1 MAKYFF
7 RAFVNHWNLL
17 FLGSAAAFG
26 IIADAADIVF
36 PLAGAFDLLAVS
48 FVATRPRFQAACD
61 HSGQWGS
68 QKPEMSSDRVA
79 QILAEL
85 SPEDSRKFEKLRQV
99 CTHLLS
105 VGKKPSDSSEPDGI
119 ANVQISGLNRLLWIC
134 LKLLHSKNGLEQFFR
149 TIDRN
154 EIQKQIESIGKRL
167 SVMGPAD
174 ADDLET
180 AKKRESLTDTLHIS
194 ETRLANYDKIH
205 DQYELM
211 MLELDRLYA
220 KTASLAEMAVSQ
232 QDLNAVMSDVDAA
245 AFSVQQ
251 TTEVLNEL
259 SSFTGVSFQ
268 EEAPVTLI
276 HVKY

>member
-7 RAFVNHWNLL
+7 KAFVNHWNLL
-17 FLGSAAAFG
+17 FLGAAAAFG
-26 IIADAADIVF
+26 FIADAADIVL
-36 PLAGAFDLLAVS
+36 PLAGAIDLIVVS
-48 FVATRPRFQAACD
+48 FAATRPRFQAACD
-61 HSGQWGS
+61 QSGQE
-68 QKPEMSSDRVA
+68 PDMRSDRVE
-79 QILAEL
+79 QILAEIN
-85 SPEDSRKFEKLRQV
+85 PEDSRKFEKLRQV

-105 VGKKPSDSSEPDGI
+105 VGKKPADNAESDSI
-119 ANVQISGLNRLLWIC
+119 AEGQISGLNRLLWIY

-154 EIQKQIESIGKRL
+154 EIQKQIDSIAKRV
-167 SVMGPAD
+167 SGMGPAD

-180 AKKRESLTDTLHIS
+180 AKKRESLTDTLRIS

-205 DQYELM
+205 HHYELIL
-211 MLELDRLYA
+211 LELERLYA
-220 KTASLAEMAVSQ
+220 KTASLAEMAVSH

-251 TTEVLNEL
+251 TTEVINEL
-259 SSFTGVSFQ
+259 SSFTGVSFN

-276 HVKY
+276 HVK